1 VRGVSAQPHTRFYP
15 SKGSRLSVL
24 SLLQEST
31 LGVIIKIKIFNKR
44 KRKRMKTNLDIKKN
58 YFIAIAPFRVR
69 LDYILSTI

>member
-1 VRGVSAQPHTRFYP
+1 VGSQPNRTSIHP

-31 LGVIIKIKIFNKR
+31 LGVIIKIKIFNK
-44 KRKRMKTNLDIKKN
+44 KGKEKNENQLDIKKN